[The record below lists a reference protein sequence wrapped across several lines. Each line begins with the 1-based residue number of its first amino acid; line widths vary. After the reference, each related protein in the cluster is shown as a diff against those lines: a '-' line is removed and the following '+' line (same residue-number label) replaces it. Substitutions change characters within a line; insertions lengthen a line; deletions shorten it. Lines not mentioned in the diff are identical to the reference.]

1 MRLQAGF
8 LNPQKK
14 RRCLINNQNNFF
26 FRVEDDILYVAYYQ
40 GGLRVVDVS
49 GELLGD
55 LYRQGREI
63 GYFLAYDPMGFV
75 ANAPFAW
82 GPQPYKGNIFFS
94 DHNSG
99 LWAVRIKEEDTER

>member
-1 MRLQAGF
+1 MPEVGTHNLW
-8 LNPQKK
+8 
-14 RRCLINNQNNFF
+14 
-26 FRVEDDILYVAYYQ
+26 VEDDIMYVAYYQ

-75 ANAPFAW
+75 PNSPFAW

-99 LWAVRIKEEDTER
+99 LWAVRIKEEDSER